1 MSLAVD
7 RQWISENLY
16 LGPPGEAPGRNALTG
31 ILAYESPNTTW
42 EYNIELANQM
52 LDDAGWVLNGRLG
65 KRIKV

>member
-1 MSLAVD
+1 V
-7 RQWISENLY
+7 
-16 LGPPGEAPGRNALTG
+16 LTG
-31 ILAYESPNTTW
+31 ILAYESPNITW